1 MSVAQLDLKR
11 EYRHFQ
17 KDIDRAL
24 AKVLESG
31 RFILGEEVKA
41 LEGEVAG
48 YCGALYGVGVSSG
61 TDALH
66 LALRAFGIGPGDEV
80 ILPSFTFV
88 ATAEAVAYC
97 GATPFFVDIDPKT
110 YNLDPNKVEDAI
122 TPKTKAIIAVHL
134 FGLPAPMEPL
144 RELAKARSLVI
155 IEDAAQAFGALYKGK
170 RVGSLGDAACFS
182 FFPTKNLNA
191 YGDGGMVLT
200 SKKDIAERLRM
211 LRVHG
216 SVERYIHREVGYNS
230 RLDEMQAAILR
241 VKLPHIDF
249 LNEKRREIASFYSQA
264 LRGVVRVPTEP
275 AGCYHV
281 YHQYTIAT
289 EARDRLK
296 KHLEKRGIGC
306 QVYYPVPLHRQR
318 PFEGCPKGNLKETE
332 KASEEVLSLPIHP
345 FLTPKEVEE
354 VIEGVLSFF

>member
-1 MSVAQLDLKR
+1 VAVAQLDLKR

-31 RFILGEEVKA
+31 CFILGEEVKA
-41 LEGEVAG
+41 LEEEVAG
-48 YCGALYGVGVSSG
+48 YCGAVYGVGVSSG

-88 ATAEAVAYC
+88 ATAEAVVYC
-97 GATPFFVDIDPKT
+97 GATPFFVDIDLKT
-110 YNLDPNKVEDAI
+110 CNLDPNKVEDAI
-122 TPKTKAIIAVHL
+122 TPKTKAIIPVHL

-144 RELAKARSLVI
+144 RDLANERSLVL
-155 IEDAAQAFGALYKGK
+155 IEDAAQAFGALYKGR

-200 SKKDIAERLRM
+200 SREDISERLRM

-216 SVERYIHREVGYNS
+216 SVERYIHREIGYNS

-249 LNEKRREIASFYSQA
+249 LNEKRRETASSYSQA

-281 YHQYTIAT
+281 YHQYTIGT
-289 EARDRLK
+289 EVRDRLK
-296 KHLEKRGIGC
+296 EHLEKRGIGC
-306 QVYYPVPLHRQR
+306 QIYYPVPLHRQR
-318 PFEGCPKGNLKETE
+318 PFKDCPKGGLEETE
-332 KASEEVLSLPIHP
+332 KASKEVLSLPIHP
-345 FLTPKEVEE
+345 FLTPEEVEE
-354 VIEGVLSFF
+354 LIEGVLSFF